1 MCLPSAI
8 TGRRSSVEQRTIVL
22 VGLNH
27 RTAPVEVR
35 ERLAFGNGRL
45 EPALRE
51 LIAVPGILEGAIV
64 STCNRV
70 EVIAC
75 GADAAAVGSALPAFL
90 AREHGV
96 ADPALATHLYTHA
109 DREAVRHLFRVAASL
124 DSMVVGESQV
134 LGQLKEQ
141 YGVRSEERRV
151 GKECRC
157 GWSMLC

>member
-1 MCLPSAI
+1 M
-8 TGRRSSVEQRTIVL
+8 EQRTIVL

-109 DREAVRHLFRVAASL
+109 DREAVRSSSA
-124 DSMVVGESQV
+124 MG
-134 LGQLKEQ
+134 
-141 YGVRSEERRV
+141 
-151 GKECRC
+151 RC
-157 GWSMLC
+157 PQRGSRGRLPRHARQRATDDHSSP